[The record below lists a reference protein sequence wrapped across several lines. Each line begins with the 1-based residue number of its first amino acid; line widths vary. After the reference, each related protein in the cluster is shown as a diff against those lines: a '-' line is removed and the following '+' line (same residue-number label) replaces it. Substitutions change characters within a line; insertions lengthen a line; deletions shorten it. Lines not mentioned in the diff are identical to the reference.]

1 MGLCVRR
8 RESDQG
14 CLMNGTDPNE
24 INSFR
29 GFTPDSIVDYIDAL
43 DAKTFHSWRSELAW
57 ARDTRNDFL
66 QPTRGTLQRVSL
78 ETTLP
83 GSTVQFYKL
92 NYEFSK
98 YWPISRA
105 LVLNTRFDLGY
116 GDSYG
121 SDAVRVFCQTN
132 PGMPPTAPAGMQMAA
147 PPAAS
152 APGTTPHQTLVATR
166 PPSFKNINARPAR

>member
-1 MGLCVRR
+1 M
-8 RESDQG
+8 QG
-14 CLMNGTDPNE
+14 
-24 INSFR
+24 
-29 GFTPDSIVDYIDAL
+29 
-43 DAKTFHSWRSELAW
+43 
-57 ARDTRNDFL
+57 
-66 QPTRGTLQRVSL
+66 VSL

-132 PGMPPTAPAGMQMAA
+132 PGMPPTAPSGMQMAA
-147 PPAAS
+147 APADC
-152 APGTTPHQTLVATR
+152 APGSTYDKTLVATGLPFFENFYAR
-166 PPSFKNINARPAR
+166 SEEHTSELQSLMRISFAVFCLKKKKNIK